1 MPTME
6 GVVSAVSIKERKTA
20 YGTKM
25 ATSFQIDGNWYS
37 GGFRTWEIEKG
48 DQVRCTWK
56 ENDKGYKDVT
66 GMAVLSKGAT
76 PSPTAKQSGVPASGR
91 RFPIDPFAP
100 ERTINRQNALT
111 AAANIVNG
119 VNQSDPSLLSG
130 EDIASVVI
138 HYARRFEAYTTGDL
152 DREEAEK
159 MVESTNGDIQT

>member
-6 GVVSAVSIKERKTA
+6 GIVSAVAIKDRKTP
-20 YGTKM
+20 YGLKK
-25 ATSFQIDGNWYS
+25 ATSFQIDDNWYS

-48 DQVRCTWK
+48 DEVRCTWE

-66 GMAVLSKGAT
+66 GMAVLTKGAA
-76 PSPTAKQSGVPASGR
+76 PPPTSKQTGVPAPGR

-119 VNQSDPSLLSG
+119 VFANNPSMMEG
-130 EDIASVVI
+130 EDIASIVV

-152 DREEAEK
+152 DREEAEA
-159 MVESTNGDIQT
+159 MVKETNGDLQT